1 MAKQADRRGRGGTGA
16 VVIVTG
22 MSGGGKSSALNVLE
36 DLGYEGIDNPP
47 LTLLEAVLEPAG
59 VAAGGGAVAVGVDI
73 RTRDFDVARLAEIV
87 ESLRRRD
94 DIRVQLLFIDCEDEV
109 LLRRFTET
117 RRRHPLAVGTRV
129 IGGIHDEKELLAP
142 LREIADQVLDTT
154 SLSIGG
160 LRREISGAY
169 GLDRTGLAIAVMSFS
184 YTRGLPRE
192 ADLVFDV
199 RFLRNPHYEAAL
211 RPLTGREPKVGAYID
226 GDPDFRP
233 FLDGLFGLLGPLLPR
248 YHVEGKSYLTIAVG
262 CTGGKHR
269 SVYVVERLGAW
280 LRELGHEAELVHRDV
295 VM

>member
-1 MAKQADRRGRGGTGA
+1 MANKVDRRGRGTGS

-36 DLGYEGIDNPP
+36 DLGYEGVDNPP

-59 VAAGGGAVAVGVDI
+59 VVAGGGAVAVGVDI
-73 RTRDFDVARLAEIV
+73 RTRDFDVGRLAEIV

-94 DIRVQLLFIDCEDEV
+94 DIRVRLLFIDCEDEV

-129 IGGIHDEKELLAP
+129 IGGIQDEKQLLAP

-169 GLDRTGLAIAVMSFS
+169 GLDRTGLAIA
-184 YTRGLPRE
+184 
-192 ADLVFDV
+192 
-199 RFLRNPHYEAAL
+199 
-211 RPLTGREPKVGAYID
+211 
-226 GDPDFRP
+226 
-233 FLDGLFGLLGPLLPR
+233 
-248 YHVEGKSYLTIAVG
+248 
-262 CTGGKHR
+262 
-269 SVYVVERLGAW
+269 
-280 LRELGHEAELVHRDV
+280 
-295 VM
+295 